1 MNSIQPISEE
11 FLYCD
16 PECVH
21 DWISPSQSVEP
32 CYACCLPQAHLG
44 SRSVVARQ
52 ITAARRIAGKEVPD
66 EQ

>member
-1 MNSIQPISEE
+1 MNSIHPVSEE

-21 DWISPSQSVEP
+21 DWISPCQSEQP
-32 CYACCLPQAHLG
+32 CYACCLPQQRG
-44 SRSVVARQ
+44 VIARPVKP
-52 ITAARRIAGKEVPD
+52 ARRVCREVQD